1 MNSLIKKILLLIAV
15 LLVIS
20 PLALFYGIKLSPLSW
35 KLLGPINENSTLA
48 LRGYDAVS
56 YFHGNNVVQGDRTK
70 GLRVNNTIWYFSSDE
85 NKLMFKTF
93 PEKYQPQYG
102 GYCATAIASGFTAD
116 INPDI
121 WHIEKGKL
129 YLFFD
134 EGAKNSFV
142 AKINQGIIEKADNE
156 WAQR

>member
-1 MNSLIKKILLLIAV
+1 MNGLIKKTLLLIAV
-15 LLVIS
+15 ILVIS

-35 KLLGPINENSTLA
+35 QLLGSINENSSLA
-48 LRGYDAVS
+48 LKGYDVVS
-56 YFHGNNVVQGDRTK
+56 YFHDNSVTQGDPTK
-70 GLRVNNTIWYFSSDE
+70 GLRVNDTIWYFSSDE

-116 INPDI
+116 INPEI
-121 WHIEKGKL
+121 WHIENGKL
-129 YLFFD
+129 YLFLNKS
-134 EGAKNSFV
+134 AKNDFV
-142 AKINQGIIEKADNE
+142 ANINQGIIEKADNE